1 MRRKLFHEEANYRVK
16 GQNLLSLVN
25 PAAMIS
31 LVHFNL
37 FQMPLSISGI
47 IVRIVR
53 NEPFGFFT
61 RPEHYIIYTEDKH
74 LEK

>member
-37 FQMPLSISGI
+37 FQMPLSISGTFLST
-47 IVRIVR
+47 
-53 NEPFGFFT
+53 N
-61 RPEHYIIYTEDKH
+61 H
-74 LEK
+74 LPMILPDRFVDRSK